1 MIGQRLDRTVARD
14 NGRKNRARSCSIHND
29 LAFSSPLLAIE
40 RLVDESSC
48 DILEN
53 DFVISV
59 IGRVDEGIQDPPRQR
74 RFLHA
79 AHSFEHIY
87 YSS

>member
-14 NGRKNRARSCSIHND
+14 NGRKNSARSCSIHND

-48 DILEN
+48 DIL
-53 DFVISV
+53 
-59 IGRVDEGIQDPPRQR
+59 
-74 RFLHA
+74 
-79 AHSFEHIY
+79 
-87 YSS
+87 